1 MDDSREPTT
10 YRRMGLSLLAG
21 ALGVGICIAL
31 ASHRPA
37 ILWRAYL
44 LGVVSCWLVSMGAA
58 GLIAIGNLT
67 GGKWAA
73 AARPY
78 YLASMKTLPVVAAL
92 LVPLAF
98 ALAQIY
104 PWTQANSTGGE
115 SFSAAKADYL
125 SPPFFLARAAAYLI
139 VWLFVTRWLAS
150 VSRLELL
157 PGSTLEMR
165 RAGAL
170 SLVLLVPTVT
180 FAAFDWVMSLE
191 PHWYSSI
198 FGAVLTAGGVVAA
211 HALAVYGLARTPA
224 RLRRAIVDAAAEE
237 VVEGDEKQVAGLFG
251 DLGNLLLA
259 FIMVWTYFSFSQFLI
274 IWSGNLPSEIAW
286 YERRLD
292 GGWQFAALGVVA
304 LCFVM
309 PFFILLSRDVKQNI
323 WPLAV
328 VAMIVL
334 VGYGLNMYWTVVP
347 AFQPVNTE
355 ELLAS
360 AGAMLTL
367 GGLWSALNAWQLGRL
382 LRTHFGGAIDRSRG
396 QERC

>member
-1 MDDSREPTT
+1 
-10 YRRMGLSLLAG
+10 MGLSLLAG

-31 ASHRPA
+31 ASHQPA

-73 AARPY
+73 AARPF
-78 YLASMKTLPVVAAL
+78 YLASMKTLPVVTVM

-98 ALAQIY
+98 VLAYIY
-104 PWTQANSTGGE
+104 PWAHVSSTSGE
-115 SFSAAKADYL
+115 TFSAAKAVYL

-150 VSRLELL
+150 VSQLDLP
-157 PGSTLEMR
+157 PGSTPAMR

-170 SLVLLVPTVT
+170 SLVLLAPTVT

-191 PHWYSSI
+191 PDWYSSI

-211 HALAVYGLARTPA
+211 HALAVYGLARMPA
-224 RLRRAIVDAAAEE
+224 RLRRVIINSTDSEDLQSGASRTPPQPPETGV
-237 VVEGDEKQVAGLFG
+237 FS

-274 IWSGNLPSEIAW
+274 IWSGNQPSEITW

-292 GGWQFAALGVVA
+292 GGWLFVALGVVA
-304 LCFVM
+304 LCFVV
-309 PFFILLSRDVKQNI
+309 PFFILLSRDVKQHI
-323 WPLAV
+323 WPLTV
-328 VAMIVL
+328 VTMVVV

-347 AFQPVNTE
+347 AFQPVNTD
-355 ELLAS
+355 ELLTS
-360 AGAMLTL
+360 GGAMLTL
-367 GGLWSALNAWQLGRL
+367 GGFWSALNAWQLGRL
-382 LRTHFGGAIDRSRG
+382 LRTHFGSTVIRSR
-396 QERC
+396 ESETY